1 VYGEAHFMIESE
13 PKRLWFPV
21 EHTPFVVQEK
31 LISRGEH
38 SYNKDSI
45 GPVEMDE
52 FLMHPNPII
61 SKRN

>member
-1 VYGEAHFMIESE
+1 MIESE
-13 PKRLWFPV
+13 PERLWFPV